1 MDHHLLKPVITWQW
15 LHALGWNLALT
26 FCKLYKCEFFFV
38 ANEQKKLSLIIILGE
53 ELKATEEVILIT
65 RLFQMIKV
73 WMPNCISHLHH
84 HIYDHIFACLQ
95 WRKLQVVEKIPCER
109 LKLFLN
115 GLLGLQLFFI
125 ETCCW
130 LRNYCHFSVIEHA
143 KAWSYYR
150 YYITHRKAQDWCE
163 QETP

>member
-1 MDHHLLKPVITWQW
+1 MLIFFCSQWTKEIISKQMFHLL
-15 LHALGWNLALT
+15 LM
-26 FCKLYKCEFFFV
+26 
-38 ANEQKKLSLIIILGE
+38 IILGE

-73 WMPNCISHLHH
+73 WMPNCISHLHP
-84 HIYDHIFACLQ
+84 HIYDHIFACSQ
-95 WRKLQVVEKIPCER
+95 ENYKLLKKYLVKR

-115 GLLGLQLFFI
+115 GLLGHSIIFHWDVLLI
-125 ETCCW
+125 KK
-130 LRNYCHFSVIEHA
+130 LSHFSVIEHA

>member
-95 WRKLQVVEKIPCER
+95 
-109 LKLFLN
+109 
-115 GLLGLQLFFI
+115 
-125 ETCCW
+125 
-130 LRNYCHFSVIEHA
+130 
-143 KAWSYYR
+143 
-150 YYITHRKAQDWCE
+150 
-163 QETP
+163 

>member
-1 MDHHLLKPVITWQW
+1 MDHHLLKPVITRQW

-26 FCKLYKCEFFFV
+26 FCKLYKCEFFFCSQWTK
-38 ANEQKKLSLIIILGE
+38 EIISKQMSHLLLMIILGE

-95 WRKLQVVEKIPCER
+95 WRKLQVVEKIPCEKIEIVFKWFTR
-109 LKLFLN
+109 TSIIFHWDMLLIKKLLPFFCHRTRKSLE
-115 GLLGLQLFFI
+115 LLQIL
-125 ETCCW
+125 
-130 LRNYCHFSVIEHA
+130 YHS
-143 KAWSYYR
+143 
-150 YYITHRKAQDWCE
+150 
-163 QETP
+163 

>member
-95 WRKLQVVEKIPCER
+95 WRKLQVVEKIPCE
-109 LKLFLN
+109 K
-115 GLLGLQLFFI
+115 I
-125 ETCCW
+125 EIVFKWFT
-130 LRNYCHFSVIEHA
+130 RTSVIFHWDMLLI
-143 KAWSYYR
+143 KKLSPYFS
-150 YYITHRKAQDWCE
+150 HRTRKSLELLQILYHS
-163 QETP
+163 